1 MYSTCLFCHSRLGAN
16 QLIEAFPVGRRI
28 AFDQKRGRLWVVC
41 RKCERWNLSPL
52 DERWEAIEDCE
63 RRFRD
68 ARKRVTSDNIGLA
81 KLEDGLDLVRIGDP
95 LRPEFAA
102 WRYGDQFG
110 RRRRRSMMVTGGVV
124 AVAGGLVVATSVTGI
139 LTGAGYALWS
149 GGSGIWDLME
159 RRRVAAVIPTVRGER
174 LTVRHKHLERICLH
188 LTPVDGEWGV
198 HVPHDAGVELFL
210 GEQARRAV
218 ALIMP
223 RLNAAGASVRKVKEA
238 VREIESQ
245 GDPSSYLHELAAAM
259 SPGTDRKN
267 DHGLL
272 KGLAVE
278 TRLAIEMAVNEE
290 NERIALESE
299 LAMLEMEW
307 KEAEEIAA
315 ISDTLGL
322 PEDLERQLDSL
333 REGTR

>member
-16 QLIEAFPVGRRI
+16 EVIETFPVGRRL

-52 DERWEAIEDCE
+52 DERWEAIEECE
-63 RRFRD
+63 RLFRD

-81 KLEDGLDLVRIGDP
+81 KLGDGLDLVRIGDP

-110 RRRRRSMMVTGGVV
+110 RRRRRAWVMAGTGI
-124 AVAGGLVVATSVTGI
+124 AVSSGLLVATMATGVVTGI
-139 LTGAGYALWS
+139 GYGLWS
-149 GGSGIWDLME
+149 GGEGVWSLMK
-159 RRRVAAVIPTVRGER
+159 RRRVAAVIPTAGGDRITVRG
-174 LTVRHKHLERICLH
+174 RHLDLICLH
-188 LTPVDGEWGV
+188 LTPGTEEWGV
-198 HVPHDAGVELFL
+198 HVPHDAGVHLFR

-223 RLNAAGASVRKVKEA
+223 HYNAAGASQRQVKEA
-238 VREIESQ
+238 VREIEAQ
-245 GDPSSYLHELAAAM
+245 GAAPRYLQELAAAM
-259 SPGTDRKN
+259 SPGLDRKN

-290 NERIALESE
+290 NERQALEGE
-299 LAMLEMEW
+299 LALLELEW

-315 ISDTLGL
+315 IADTLGL
-322 PEDLERQLDSL
+322 PEDLERQLDAL
-333 REGTR
+333 REPGR